1 MRIGIVCPYTWH
13 VPGGVQAHIRDLAE
27 ELIREGHHVSVI
39 ASADDDEPLPPYV
52 APAGRAVPV
61 RYNGSVARLTFGPIS
76 NARVR
81 RWLRE
86 GEFDVLHVHE
96 PAAPSLSLLAC
107 YAADGPIVATFHT
120 ANPRSR
126 WMRVGSPALQP
137 ALEKIRARIAVSSAA
152 RRTLVEHFGGD
163 AVVIPNGVDVG
174 AFRGAS
180 PLPGRE
186 PNGATLGFLG
196 RFDEPR
202 KGFWVLLAAFVAL
215 APSRPELRLLV
226 AGPGDAQDVL
236 DNLPPELAARV
247 DFLGMV
253 SEADKVR
260 FFQSIDV
267 YVAPNVGQESFGVIL
282 LEAAA
287 AGVPIVAS
295 DLDAFARVLDDGAAG
310 ELTAVGD
317 VPSLA
322 AGLVRVLDDPVRRQ
336 QLRAGGDVV
345 ARRYDWA
352 SVAHRVLEVY
362 ETVTAGAEA
371 TVSEDDATESLI
383 SRMMFWGQPGAG

>member
-1 MRIGIVCPYTWH
+1 MRIGIVCPYAWH
-13 VPGGVQAHIRDLAE
+13 VPGGVQVHIRDLAE
-27 ELIREGHHVSVI
+27 ALIREGHEVSVI

-52 APAGRAVPV
+52 EPAGWAVPV

-86 GEFDVLHVHE
+86 GRFDVLHVHE

-126 WMRVGSPALQP
+126 WMRVASPTLQP

-152 RRTLVEHFGGD
+152 RRTLVEHFGGN
-163 AVVIPNGVDVG
+163 AVVIPNGVDVE

-202 KGFWVLLAAFVAL
+202 KGFAVLLAAFVAL
-215 APSRPELRLLV
+215 AEARPELRLLV
-226 AGPGDAQDVL
+226 AGPGDAQDVM
-236 DNLPPELAARV
+236 DDLPAELAARV
-247 DFLGMV
+247 HFLGMV
-253 SEADKVR
+253 SDADKVR
-260 FFQSIDV
+260 FFHSIDV

-287 AGVPIVAS
+287 AGIPIVAS

-310 ELTAVGD
+310 ELFPVGD
-317 VPSLA
+317 AAELA
-322 AGLVRVLDDPVRRQ
+322 GALVRVLDGPERRRQ
-336 QLRAGGDVV
+336 LVNGGFAVAG
-345 ARRYDWA
+345 RYDWA
-352 SVAHRVLEVY
+352 SVARRVLDVY
-362 ETVTAGAEA
+362 ETVTAGQHA
-371 TVSEDDATESLI
+371 TVGEDNATESLI
-383 SRMMFWGQPGAG
+383 SRLMSRG

>member
-1 MRIGIVCPYTWH
+1 VRIGIVCPYTWH

-27 ELIREGHHVSVI
+27 ALIRQGHEVSVL
-39 ASADDDEPLPPYV
+39 ASADDDEPVPPYV
-52 APAGRAVPV
+52 EPAGRAVPV

-86 GEFDVLHVHE
+86 GRFDVLHVHE

-107 YAADGPIVATFHT
+107 YAADGPIVATFHA

-126 WMRVGSPALQP
+126 VMRVMSPTLQP

-152 RRTLVEHFGGD
+152 RRTVVEHFGGD
-163 AVVIPNGVDVG
+163 AVVIPNGVDVA
-174 AFRGAS
+174 AFRGAA

-202 KGFWVLLAAFVAL
+202 KGFAVLLDAFAVLAAE
-215 APSRPELRLLV
+215 RPEARLLV
-226 AGPGDAQDVL
+226 AGPGDADDVL
-236 DNLPPELAARV
+236 DDLPPELVDRV
-247 DFLGMV
+247 VFLGMV
-253 SEADKVR
+253 SDADKVR
-260 FFQSIDV
+260 FFHSIDV

-287 AGVPIVAS
+287 AGSPIVAS

-310 ELTAVGD
+310 ELFAVGD
-317 VPSLA
+317 PDALA
-322 AGLVRVLDDPVRRQ
+322 AAVRRVLDSPERRAE
-336 QLRAGGDVV
+336 LRRGGDVV
-345 ARRYDWA
+345 AGRYDWT
-352 SVAHRVLEVY
+352 SVARQVLEVY
-362 ETVTAGAEA
+362 ETVTAGQQA
-371 TVSEDDATESLI
+371 TVGEDFASEGLL
-383 SRMMFWGQPGAG
+383 SRLMSRG

>member
-27 ELIREGHHVSVI
+27 ELLREGHEVSVL
-39 ASADDDEPLPPYV
+39 ASAADDEPLPPYV
-52 APAGRAVPV
+52 VPAGRAVPV
-61 RYNGSVARLTFGPIS
+61 RYNGSVARLTFGPLS

-81 RWLRE
+81 KWLRE
-86 GEFDVLHVHE
+86 GHFDVLHVHE

-107 YAADGPIVATFHT
+107 YAADGPIVATFHA

-126 WMRVGSPALQP
+126 GLRVASSMFGP

-152 RRTLVEHFGGD
+152 RRTVVEHFGGD
-163 AVVIPNGVDVG
+163 AVVIPNGVDVA
-174 AFRGAS
+174 AFRSAV
-180 PLPGRE
+180 PLPGHE

-202 KGFWVLLAAFVAL
+202 KGFGVLLEAFSLLAAE
-215 APSRPELRLLV
+215 RPELRLLV
-226 AGPGDAQDVL
+226 AGPGDAEDVL
-236 DNLPPELAARV
+236 EDLPVELAGRV
-247 DFLGMV
+247 TFLGMV
-253 SEADKVR
+253 SDADKVR
-260 FFQSIDV
+260 FFHSIDV

-295 DLDAFARVLDDGAAG
+295 DLDAFARVLEDGAAG
-310 ELTAVGD
+310 ELFAVGD
-317 VPSLA
+317 PGA
-322 AGLVRVLDDPVRRQ
+322 LVGALRRVLDSPERRA

-345 ARRYDWA
+345 AGRYDWA
-352 SVAHRVLEVY
+352 SVAGRVLEVY
-362 ETVTAGAEA
+362 ETVTAGQHA
-371 TVSEDDATESLI
+371 TVGEDAGSEGLL
-383 SRMMFWGQPGAG
+383 SRLMSRG

>member
-1 MRIGIVCPYTWH
+1 LRIGIVCPYTWH

-39 ASADDDEPLPPYV
+39 ASADDDEPLPAYV
-52 APAGRAVPV
+52 YPAGRAVPV

-81 RWLRE
+81 RWLRD

-107 YAADGPIVATFHT
+107 YAADGPIVATFHA

-126 WMRVGSPALQP
+126 AMRLMASTLVP
-137 ALEKIRARIAVSSAA
+137 ALEKIRARIAVSSTA

-163 AVVIPNGVDVG
+163 AVIIPNGVDVD
-174 AFRGAS
+174 AFRGAT
-180 PLPGRE
+180 PLPGFE

-202 KGFWVLLAAFVAL
+202 KGFPVLLDAFLAMAA
-215 APSRPELRLLV
+215 SRPDLRLLV
-226 AGPGDAQDVL
+226 AGPGDAHDVL
-236 DNLPPELAARV
+236 DDLPVELAARV
-247 DFLGMV
+247 HFLGKV
-253 SEADKVR
+253 SDADKVR

-310 ELTAVGD
+310 ELAAVGNVD
-317 VPSLA
+317 ALA
-322 AGLVRVLDDPVRRQ
+322 GAIGRVLDDPLRRQ
-336 QLRAGGDVV
+336 QLRAGGDAV
-345 ARRYDWA
+345 ARRYDWPA
-352 SVAHRVLEVY
+352 VARRVLEVY
-362 ETVTAGAEA
+362 ETVTDGALA
-371 TVSEDDATESLI
+371 TVSEDDASESLL
-383 SRMMFWGQPGAG
+383 SRMMFRT

>member
-1 MRIGIVCPYTWH
+1 MRIGIVCPYAWH

-27 ELIREGHHVSVI
+27 ALIREGHHVSVI

-52 APAGRAVPV
+52 EPAGRAVPV

-81 RWLRE
+81 RWIRE
-86 GEFDVLHVHE
+86 GRFDVLHVHE

-107 YAADGPIVATFHT
+107 YAADGPIVATFHA

-126 WMRVGSPALQP
+126 WMRVASPTLQP
-137 ALEKIRARIAVSSAA
+137 ALEKIRARIAVSFAA

-163 AVVIPNGVDVG
+163 AVVIPNGVDVE

-180 PLPGRE
+180 PLPGRA

-202 KGFWVLLAAFVAL
+202 KGFAVLLAAFVAL
-215 APSRPELRLLV
+215 AADRPDLRLLV
-226 AGPGDAQDVL
+226 AGPGDAEDVL
-236 DNLPPELAARV
+236 DELPPDLVARV
-247 DFLGMV
+247 AFLGMV
-253 SEADKVR
+253 SDADKVR
-260 FFQSIDV
+260 FFHSIDV

-287 AGVPIVAS
+287 AGCPIVAS

-310 ELTAVGD
+310 ELFAVGEAAQ
-317 VPSLA
+317 LA
-322 AGLVRVLDDPVRRQ
+322 AAVSRVLDSPQRRQ
-336 QLRAGGDVV
+336 QLRDAGDAV
-345 ARRYDWA
+345 ARRYDWG
-352 SVAHRVLEVY
+352 SVARRVLEVY
-362 ETVTAGAEA
+362 ETVTAGQQAS
-371 TVSEDDATESLI
+371 VGEDDEGEGLL
-383 SRMMFWGQPGAG
+383 SRLMFRS

>member
-236 DNLPPELAARV
+236 DDLPPELAARV

-295 DLDAFARVLDDGAAG
+295 DLDAFARVLDDGVAG

-317 VPSLA
+317 VASLA

-336 QLRAGGDVV
+336 RLRAGGDVV

>member
-1 MRIGIVCPYTWH
+1 MRVGIVCPYTWH

-52 APAGRAVPV
+52 EPAGRAVPV

-107 YAADGPIVATFHT
+107 YAADGPIVATFHA

-126 WMRVGSPALQP
+126 WMRVGTPALTP

-163 AVVIPNGVDVG
+163 AVVIPNGVDVE

-186 PNGATLGFLG
+186 PNGATVGFLG

-202 KGFWVLLAAFVAL
+202 KGFAVLLAAFVAL

-236 DNLPPELAARV
+236 DDLPPDLAARV

-253 SEADKVR
+253 SDADKVR

-295 DLDAFARVLDDGAAG
+295 DLDAFARVLDDGVAG

-317 VPSLA
+317 VASLT
-322 AGLVRVLDDPVRRQ
+322 AGLARVLDDPVRRQ

-383 SRMMFWGQPGAG
+383 SRMMFRGSPGAG

>member
-1 MRIGIVCPYTWH
+1 MRIGIVCPYAWH

-27 ELIREGHHVSVI
+27 ALIREGHEVSVI
-39 ASADDDEPLPPYV
+39 ASADDEEPLPPYV
-52 APAGRAVPV
+52 EPAGRAVPV

-86 GEFDVLHVHE
+86 GRFDVLHVHE

-126 WMRVGSPALQP
+126 LMRVASPPLQP

-152 RRTLVEHFGGD
+152 RRTLVEHFGGN
-163 AVVIPNGVDVG
+163 AVLIPNGVDVE

-180 PLPGRE
+180 PLPGRA

-202 KGFWVLLAAFVAL
+202 KGFAVLLAAFVAL
-215 APSRPELRLLV
+215 AETRPELRLLV

-236 DNLPPELAARV
+236 DDLPQELAARV
-247 DFLGMV
+247 HFLGMV
-253 SEADKVR
+253 SDVDKVR
-260 FFQSIDV
+260 FFHSIDV

-287 AGVPIVAS
+287 AGSPIVAS
-295 DLDAFARVLDDGAAG
+295 AIDAFARVLDDGAAG
-310 ELTAVGD
+310 ELFPVGD
-317 VPSLA
+317 SAALA
-322 AGLVRVLDDPVRRQ
+322 GALVRVLDSPERRRQ
-336 QLRAGGDVV
+336 LVAGGDAV
-345 ARRYDWA
+345 AGRYDWEA
-352 SVAHRVLEVY
+352 VARRVLEVY
-362 ETVTAGAEA
+362 ETVTAGQQA
-371 TVSEDDATESLI
+371 TVGEDDATESLL
-383 SRMMFWGQPGAG
+383 SRLMSRG

>member
-27 ELIREGHHVSVI
+27 ELIRLGHDVSVL
-39 ASADDDEPLPPYV
+39 ASADDDEPLPAYV
-52 APAGRAVPV
+52 EPAGRAVPV
-61 RYNGSVARLTFGPIS
+61 RFNGSVARLTFGPLS
-76 NARVR
+76 LARVHK
-81 RWLRE
+81 WLRE

-107 YAADGPIVATFHT
+107 YVADGPIVATFHA

-126 WMRVGSPALQP
+126 MMRVMSPTLQP

-152 RRTLVEHFGGD
+152 RRTVVEHFGGD
-163 AVVIPNGVDVG
+163 AVLIPNGVDAA

-180 PLPGRE
+180 PLPGHE

-202 KGFWVLLAAFVAL
+202 KGFPVLLEAFRLLAAA
-215 APSRPELRLLV
+215 RPEARLLV
-226 AGPGDAQDVL
+226 AGPGDAEEVL
-236 DNLPPELAARV
+236 DGLPPAIADRISL
-247 DFLGMV
+247 LGMV
-253 SEADKVR
+253 TDEDKVR

-287 AGVPIVAS
+287 AGTPIVAS
-295 DLDAFARVLDDGAAG
+295 DLDAFSRVLDGGAAG
-310 ELTAVGD
+310 ELFATGDPIALAEAVGW
-317 VPSLA
+317 
-322 AGLVRVLDDPVRRQ
+322 VLDSPERRDE
-336 QLRAGGDVV
+336 LRLGGDVV
-345 ARRYDWA
+345 ASRYNWT
-352 SVAHRVLEVY
+352 SVARQVLEVY
-362 ETVTAGAEA
+362 ETVTAGELAAVGEDA
-371 TVSEDDATESLI
+371 ASEGLLSRLI
-383 SRMMFWGQPGAG
+383 SRG